1 MRQWVRRMASTAVVS
16 LSAGVAGLFLPVPAL
31 AASPDIVISQVYGG
45 GGNVGATY
53 TNDYIELFNRGDA
66 AVDVTGWSVQYASV
80 GGSSWRTT
88 PLAGVVLPGTY
99 YLVGQAAGAGGTKP
113 LPTPNATDVI
123 PMSSTAGK
131 VALVTS
137 LAALTCDTGCA
148 ALAEVRDFVGYG
160 TAASSYEGAG
170 RAPTLSNTTA
180 ALRDDAGASDT
191 DDSSADFTAGEPTPR
206 NSPPVVGVADLA
218 ITKNDSP
225 DPVTAG
231 QQITYAVT
239 VTNNGPGDAQA
250 VKVTDTLPTGTTF
263 VSATAS
269 ALGWVLDTPG
279 VGSGGTVTAT
289 TATLA
294 DGAQTTFTVTVFVD
308 PAVTGQITNT
318 ATASS
323 TTTDPNGGDN
333 SATTTTTVG
342 QPPSA
347 NLAVT
352 KTDAPDPVAPG
363 ADLTYTISVGNS
375 GPDAAQSVVL
385 RDEIP
390 VGTTFVSFTPAAGWS
405 LGTVPVVGGTGEV
418 TATKAAVASGETAV
432 FTLVVKVDPTAT
444 GLISNSSR
452 ITADTPDPVAGNN
465 LHTVT
470 TGVGSTG
477 SVCTITGTARTDIIE
492 GTLNDDVICGLEG
505 NDIINGRGGN
515 DIIYGGPGNDLL
527 SGGTGND
534 VVYGEAGRD
543 LIKIDDEVSGNDNA
557 DGGPGFDLC
566 SSDPLD
572 GVLSC
577 P

>member
-1 MRQWVRRMASTAVVS
+1 MRQWVRRMASAAVVS
-16 LSAGVAGLFLPVPAL
+16 LSAGAAGLFLPVPAL

-53 TNDYIELFNRGDA
+53 TNDFIELFNRGAA

-80 GGSSWRTT
+80 GGSTWQTT
-88 PLAGVVLPGTY
+88 PLAGVILPDTY
-99 YLVGQAAGAGGTKP
+99 YLIRQAAGAGGTSP
-113 LPTPNATDVI
+113 LPTHNAADFI
-123 PMSSTAGK
+123 SMSSTAGK

-137 LAALTCDTGCA
+137 LTALTCDTGCA
-148 ALAEVRDFVGYG
+148 ALADVRDFVGYG
-160 TAASSYEGAG
+160 TTASSYEGAG

-191 DDSSADFTAGEPTPR
+191 DDSSADFTAAAPTPR
-206 NSPPVVGVADLA
+206 NSPPVIGAADLTV
-218 ITKNDSP
+218 TKNDSP

-239 VTNNGPGDAQA
+239 VTNNGPDDAQA
-250 VKVTDTLPTGTTF
+250 VKLVDTLPTGTTF

-269 ALGWVLDTPG
+269 APGWLLDTPS
-279 VGSGGTVTAT
+279 VGSGGTVTAS

-294 DGAQTTFTVTVFVD
+294 DHAQTTFTITVFVD
-308 PAVTGQITNT
+308 PGATGQITNT

-323 TTTDPNGGDN
+323 ATTDPNGGNN

-347 NLAVT
+347 NLAIT
-352 KTDAPDPVAPG
+352 TTDAPDPVASG
-363 ADLTYTISVGNS
+363 ANLTYTISVGNS

-385 RDEIP
+385 GDEIP
-390 VGTTFVSFTPAAGWS
+390 AGTTFVSFTPAAGWS

-418 TATKAAVASGETAV
+418 TATKAAVASAETAV

-444 GLISNSSR
+444 GPISNSSR
-452 ITADTPDPVAGNN
+452 IAAATPDPMAGNN
-465 LHTVT
+465 VHTVT
-470 TGVGSTG
+470 TAVGSAG

-492 GTLNDDVICGLEG
+492 GTLNDDVICGLGG
-505 NDIINGRGGN
+505 NDIINGRGGD

-534 VVYGEAGRD
+534 MVYGEDGRD

-572 GVLSC
+572 AVLSC